1 MYVTDKAEIVIDASS
16 EDIWEYVTDPVHWT
30 ASNPEEHYGLEY
42 DTPDNRPREGAT
54 FHQAEEVVGCT
65 PTCMADS
72 SISTIRW
79 RSGRGRRTI
88 RSFEDSS
95 PFGFP
100 KEGPSDSKRLKTGLG
115 CHTPSGWTSRTTDGD
130 GR

>member
-54 FHQAEEVVGCT
+54 FHV
-65 PTCMADS
+65 PPKKRLRMYADLHGRFQY
-72 SISTIRW
+72 IDHQVAVWAGTAYY
-79 RSGRGRRTI
+79 RSAPSRT
-88 RSFEDSS
+88 RHR
-95 PFGFP
+95 
-100 KEGPSDSKRLKTGLG
+100 SDSRRRDHST
-115 CHTPSGWTSRTTDGD
+115 RRD
-130 GR
+130 